1 MGLESIHLDL
11 DTATLVSPTLLVQ
24 LFPAFLLQQSSPNH
38 LFGREMLRLS
48 QRLILLFLESTL
60 LDTAILDYLPLLNQ
74 LPQAMPVQL
83 ESLLSPDQ
91 FLQATLDFLP
101 SLPQLFPELLPHQ
114 SSQDHLA
121 LEDLDSGKQPSK
133 NNGELQI
140 FIKHKL

>member
-24 LFPAFLLQQSSPNH
+24 LYPALLLQQSSPNH

-48 QRLILLFLESTL
+48 QRLILLF

-114 SSQDHLA
+114 SSQDHLV